1 MSITLKR
8 ITAIVGLMAVSM
20 ILSACVQAETMD
32 TPTSSPAAPLPPT
45 ATPRVTPSPTSTPEP
60 DPQIISPANADQ
72 VVLLGYLNKGAAI
85 GAPVYSPDGKWLFQA
100 STTGIYRYDTATYS
114 QVTLLAYLPR
124 SETHSSGYMSLS
136 PDGKVLQL
144 RSGELVSVDGGYK
157 SFDLETPSSFI
168 TKFYPGRRVFSPDGL
183 MEAVQYNEQQGEYRD
198 FVSVWRLADGKLLYT
213 FKGKSMEFSADSR
226 SILVQVS
233 MSDQS
238 GKEQSYGYLYD
249 LETGKKLDQWS
260 GERFAFLLDNRL
272 VVEAGGYV
280 RIFDVETHKAQ
291 FAIEGSFVTLSPDQQ
306 MLAVASSDQIKLY
319 RVSDGAFLRGLERSM
334 RQFDSA
340 ALKFSANEEI
350 IAGITSQ
357 GMCCGGS
364 DSLFSIWRV
373 TDGSLI
379 RVEQGMGAFDI
390 SPDGKTLAIK
400 RESDIVEIRRMADGS
415 LLTSLGGFG
424 APINN
429 LAFMPDSKQIIT
441 STHMHP
447 NLMRLYDIDAGPFGI
462 PQIADKEIYRPILN
476 AASQNHY
483 VSMVVI
489 GGYDTPAIDSPD
501 GRFSAQGN
509 KDQFDVFDKLNGK
522 LWFSSPANQVIRFSF
537 SPDSQILAV
546 GLVDTSVELWSVY
559 GKEKLY
565 TLPPRTE
572 VFYDDIF
579 GGLAFSPDG
588 KLLAVGLEDG
598 TLRLFGIPPESG
610 LPPTPSFAS
619 IFPTVTPSATPSPVK
634 ATPSPTA
641 RNAQQNS
648 GRWGYQ
654 AMLPSQDEIAS
665 IPSLWDVEYS
675 GSNLVRAG
683 LPAVDLTMVPN
694 GPTDLSQP
702 GTRYFDMTIDTDQ
715 PLLLPW
721 LWCAKTDQMADN
733 LKHLKVKF
741 IVDEKALPDANILQ
755 YSSTNPPVGFECQN
769 WVTKISW
776 GVENNYSF
784 AIRYTLDETIFDGV
798 SSYPAGVYELKFNVD
813 TLYKKRFV
821 SEKYG
826 FSFTFPPDVSA
837 WKYDPNASEEIASLS
852 LDQRDIPNSDTVIS
866 SPLSVWVEPQT
877 DSCNPRLIGSDA
889 MPVKT
894 EQVMFG
900 NISFTKVYGI
910 VDEFSQNVEYMTY
923 NSNVCVHLSVAF
935 SFCSFDNGCKAGN
948 ALPYMQGDLD
958 RIISSFQWIEPQS
971 P

>member
-85 GAPVYSPDGKWLFQA
+85 GAPIYSPDGKWLFQA

-291 FAIEGSFVTLSPDQQ
+291 FAIEGSFVTLSPAQQ

-340 ALKFSANEEI
+340 ALKFSANGEI

-357 GMCCGGS
+357 QVCCGGS
-364 DSLFSIWRV
+364 ESLFSIWRV

-379 RVEQGMGAFDI
+379 RVEYRMGAFDI
-390 SPDGKTLAIK
+390 SPDGKTLATRK
-400 RESDIVEIRRMADGS
+400 AFDIVEIRRAVDNS
-415 LLTSLGGFG
+415 LLASLGGFG
-424 APINN
+424 APIMN
-429 LAFMPDSKQIIT
+429 LAFT
-441 STHMHP
+441 SDGKYIVTATNKYP
-447 NLMRLYDIDAGPFGI
+447 SLMRLYDINAGQFGI
-462 PQIADKEIYRPILN
+462 PQIADEKVYQPILDRTSKN
-476 AASQNHY
+476 CSWAQRDA
-483 VSMVVI
+483 
-489 GGYDTPAIDSPD
+489 YDTHTVDSPD
-501 GRFSAQGN
+501 GRFSAKGN
-509 KDQFDVFDKLNGK
+509 KLQFDVFDKLNGK
-522 LWFSSPANQVIRFSF
+522 PWFSSPAKNALCFTF
-537 SPDSQILAV
+537 SPDGQVLAV

-559 GKEKLY
+559 DKEKLY
-565 TLPPRTE
+565 TLPPRTK
-572 VFYDDIF
+572 FYTEF

-588 KLLAVGLEDG
+588 KLLAVGLGDG
-598 TLRLFGIPPESG
+598 SLRLFGVGPKTG
-610 LPPTPSFAS
+610 LPPTPYFAS
-619 IFPTVTPSATPSPVK
+619 IIPTATPTVTPSPVK
-634 ATPSPTA
+634 AIPTSTPRST
-641 RNAQQNS
+641 QQNPERS
-648 GRWGYQ
+648 GLQ
-654 AMLPSQDEIAS
+654 ATLPSQEELS
-665 IPSLWDVEYS
+665 TIPSLWDVEYR

-683 LPAVDLTMVPN
+683 LPPVDLTLVPN

-702 GTRYFDMTIDTDQ
+702 GTRYFYMTIDTDQ

-721 LWCAKTDQMADN
+721 LWCAKTDQMTDN
-733 LKHLKVKF
+733 LKHLKVEF
-741 IVDEKALPDANILQ
+741 IFDRVREKALPDANILQ
-755 YSSTNPPVGFECQN
+755 YSSANPPVGFECQN

-776 GVENNYSF
+776 SVENNYSF
-784 AIRYTLDETIFDGV
+784 TIRYTLDETIFDGV
-798 SSYPAGVYELKFNVD
+798 SSYPAGVYELKFRVD

-826 FSFTFPPDVSA
+826 FSFTFPPDIDTQE
-837 WKYDPNASEEIASLS
+837 YYPNGSKGIASLY
-852 LDQRDIPNSDTVIS
+852 LDERDIPNTVS
-866 SPLSVWVEPQT
+866 SIRSYISVWVEPQT
-877 DSCNPRLIGSDA
+877 DSCHPKLIGSDKT
-889 MPVKT
+889 PVKT
-894 EQVMFG
+894 EQVMIG
-900 NISFTKVYGI
+900 NTSFTKVYGI
-910 VDEFSQNVEYMTY
+910 VEEPTQEVEYMTY
-923 NSNVCVHLSVAF
+923 NSNICVHLRAAF
-935 SFCSFDNGCKAGN
+935 SFCSFDNGCKSGN